1 MKAPTVEK
9 KPASPK
15 KKTST
20 KRSAAALATCPV
32 NGAGWCPYP
41 FTVEQ
46 LERRLKEKA
55 LSAEAGAEKKS
66 VVKSAK

>member
-1 MKAPTVEK
+1 MKAPAIEK
-9 KPASPK
+9 SPASQK
-15 KKTST
+15 KKAST
-20 KRSAAALATCPV
+20 KKTAAAALAICPT

-55 LSAEAGAEKKS
+55 EKAAAASK
-66 VVKSAK
+66 

>member
-1 MKAPTVEK
+1 MKAPTIEK
-9 KPASPK
+9 NPVSPK

-20 KRSAAALATCPV
+20 KKTAAASALAICPT

-55 LSAEAGAEKKS
+55 AAAAASASKKS
-66 VVKSAK
+66 

>member
-1 MKAPTVEK
+1 MKAPTIEK
-9 KPASPK
+9 NPVTPK

-20 KRSAAALATCPV
+20 KKAAAASALAICPT

-55 LSAEAGAEKKS
+55 AATAAATASVSKKS
-66 VVKSAK
+66 

>member
-1 MKAPTVEK
+1 MRAPTVEK
-9 KPASPK
+9 NPVTQK
-15 KKTST
+15 KKTTT
-20 KRSAAALATCPV
+20 KRSAAALAMCPT

-55 LSAEAGAEKKS
+55 SAQAAAKKVVAKS
-66 VVKSAK
+66 VK